1 MKTLSAQIVSIK
13 MMQKALSCLR
23 LNRKLEGAYFK
34 GVGPGYKVHYNFMFS
49 LT

>member
-13 MMQKALSCLR
+13 MMQQALSCLG
-23 LNRKLEGAYFK
+23 LNRALEGAFFK
-34 GVGPGYKVHYNFMFS
+34 GVGSSYKVHYNFMFS